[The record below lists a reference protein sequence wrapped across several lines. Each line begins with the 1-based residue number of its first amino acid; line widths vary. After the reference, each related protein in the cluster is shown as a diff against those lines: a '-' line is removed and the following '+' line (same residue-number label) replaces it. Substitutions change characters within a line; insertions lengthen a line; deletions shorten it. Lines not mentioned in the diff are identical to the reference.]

1 MLMATLIPAL
11 GTCVSRMTSGE
22 RRTAERLEHKLD
34 ADYLLWYDVAVGP
47 RHQHPDFVVMHPRR
61 GILILEVKDFRLSTL
76 IQADKQSWT
85 IHADSGPKT
94 IPNPLEQ
101 ARQYAHQVVNALE
114 RDPQL
119 VQAEGRHQG
128 KLAFPWSYG
137 VVLPNITRAQFDK
150 AELAQAIEPHRV
162 VCQDEMAEAVEPEAL
177 QSRLWDMFPFGMR
190 GAMSLPQLDRVRW
203 IMFPEV
209 RVPVQGA
216 LFAASEPVAD
226 DADEPELPSIMRVM
240 DIQQEQ
246 LARSL
251 GNGHRV
257 IHGVAGSGKTMLLA
271 YRAQHLAQAFHDEN
285 GHQRNPVLILC
296 YNEPLARQLAGVMS
310 AKGIADR
317 VHAVHFHKWC
327 RDQLVAFGQTLP
339 PHHMPVEAKMADMV
353 QRVITGVERNQIPA
367 GQYQAVLVDEGHD
380 FAPEWLKLIT
390 QMVDPATN
398 SLLVLYD
405 DAQSIYDRAR
415 KKSFSFKSVGIQA
428 QGRTTILKINYR
440 NTRQIL
446 QTASLV
452 AAEYL
457 YPHAPPLRGSL
468 PPKGVDPAWGGPA
481 PDHLL
486 TADDQDED
494 GVPMLKPV
502 SCGRDGEAP
511 LIIRLPTLRAEA
523 MHMVELLAHAHQD
536 GHAWGDMA
544 ILCRHHQDMYLCANV
559 LNRRGLPYQVRD
571 KTGQFDPAADTIKVL
586 TLHASKGLE
595 FPVVGL
601 LGAGHMPAEG
611 EDEREE
617 AKLFYV
623 GATRATHRLILGMG
637 GEGRFGARLAG

>member
-1 MLMATLIPAL
+1 MAVLIPAY
-11 GTCVSRMTSGE
+11 GSCVARMTSGE
-22 RRTAERLEHKLD
+22 RRLAERLEQKLD

-47 RHQHPDFVVMHPRR
+47 KHQHPDFVVMHPRR
-61 GILILEVKDFRLSTL
+61 GVLILEVKDFRLSTL
-76 IQADKQSWT
+76 IQANKQTWD
-85 IHADSGPKT
+85 IHGELGPKT

-119 VQAEGRHQG
+119 VQPEGRHKG

-150 AELAQAIEPHRV
+150 AELAHAIEPHRV
-162 VCQDEMAEAVEPEAL
+162 ICQDEMLEAVEPEAL
-177 QSRLWDMFPFGMR
+177 QSRLWDMFPFMMG
-190 GAMSLPQLDRVRW
+190 GVMSLPQLDRVRW

-209 RVPVQGA
+209 RVPVTGN
-216 LFAASEPVAD
+216 LFDS
-226 DADEPELPSIMRVM
+226 ADEQADLPSIMRVM

-251 GNGHRV
+251 GDGHRV
-257 IHGVAGSGKTMLLA
+257 IHGVAGSGKTMLLG
-271 YRAQHLAQAFHDEN
+271 YRAEHLAKAHTAASK
-285 GHQRNPVLILC
+285 PILMLC
-296 YNEPLARQLAGVMS
+296 YNEPLAKQLARVMA
-310 AKGIADR
+310 AKGIADS

-327 RDQLVAFGQTLP
+327 RDQLVAFVQDLPANNQPVGQ
-339 PHHMPVEAKMADMV
+339 KMADMV
-353 QRVITGVERNQIPA
+353 QRVISGVDRKQIPS
-367 GQYQAVLVDEGHD
+367 GQYQAVLIDEGHD

-405 DAQSIYDRAR
+405 DAQSIYERSR
-415 KKSFSFKSVGIQA
+415 SKQFSFKSVGIQA

-452 AAEYL
+452 AA
-457 YPHAPPLRGSL
+457 
-468 PPKGVDPAWGGPA
+468 D
-481 PDHLL
+481 LL
-486 TADDQDED
+486 TAEDKDED
-494 GVPMLKPV
+494 GIPMLKPV
-502 SCGRDGEAP
+502 SCGRDGEVP
-511 LIIRLPTLRAEA
+511 LIIRLPSLRAEA
-523 MHMVELLAHAHQD
+523 TRVAELLGSAHQE

-544 ILCRHHQDMYLCANV
+544 IICRHYSEMDECAGV
-559 LNRRGLPYQVRD
+559 LRQRGLPHQVR
-571 KTGQFDPAADTIKVL
+571 KGAGSFDPAADTIKVL
-586 TLHASKGLE
+586 TMHASKGLE
-595 FPVVGL
+595 FPVVAL
-601 LGAGHMPAEG
+601 VGAGHMPAPG

-623 GATRATHRLILGMG
+623 GATRATQRLIIGMG
-637 GEGRFGARLAG
+637 GEGRFGQRLAA